1 MFMWLQRTVDATVK
15 LVSVMQHHTVL
26 SVCKIAVPYNTA
38 VSYVLM
44 CIAVGFNV
52 LGQAFFCEPLTSWH
66 HEEQDETVAHQS
78 ADTLCHCSG
87 SHSGL
92 SCSCPSRYPL
102 RSDRRL
108 PQLGAAA
115 TAEEG
120 FQAQGRGQPAP
131 HHHRCTALLVIW
143 PGWPGCELLRQSTV
157 FLALLCWYVLLS
169 LGLLLAQQHDCIIC
183 RQA

>member
-1 MFMWLQRTVDATVK
+1 
-15 LVSVMQHHTVL
+15 MQHHTVL
-26 SVCKIAVPYNTA
+26 SVCKIAIPHNTA
-38 VSYVLM
+38 VLYVLL
-44 CIAVGFNV
+44 CIAVGFSV
-52 LGQAFFCEPLTSWH
+52 SGQAFFCESGIPLWH
-66 HEEQDETVAHQS
+66 HEDQDETVARQF
-78 ADTLCHCSG
+78 TGTQCHCSW

-92 SCSCPSRYPL
+92 SCSCPSRHPL
-102 RSDRRL
+102 RSDCRL

-143 PGWPGCELLRQSTV
+143 PGWSGCELFGQSTV

-169 LGLLLAQQHDCIIC
+169 LGLLLA
-183 RQA
+183 